1 MYQKDYLMKMLEML
15 GDFISSVLGF
25 IKNGEFNRA
34 NELIEEAY
42 SDFLKQDAA
51 YFNGLPVDKLTHH
64 LLQEHNYSYG
74 HLEVLSELFNAQ
86 AELHYRQGRNRESL
100 VCFEKALVVLTF
112 VVNESKTFSQEKEN
126 KLADLQEKVRDLREL
141 EKH

>member
-42 SDFLKQDAA
+42 ADFLKQDAA

-64 LLQEHNYSYG
+64 LLKEHNYTYG
-74 HLEVLSELFNAQ
+74 HLEVLAELFNAQ
-86 AELHYRQGRNRESL
+86 AKLYYRQGKNRESL
-100 VCFEKALVVLTF
+100 DYYEKALVVLKF
-112 VVNESKTFSQEKEN
+112 VVSESKTFSQEKERQ
-126 KLADLQEKVRDLREL
+126 LAELQEKVRELRAL
-141 EKH
+141 EKN